1 MDKLEEY
8 KRRYLEESRAPD
20 GTLSEETKKLGD
32 EILFDYFK
40 GDVVAFDDLII
51 SLNEEPDDKYE
62 QLLKENE
69 EMKQRQ
75 EMAEEALL
83 NLSDMLLSR

>member
-40 GDVVAFDDLII
+40 GDVAAFDVLIV